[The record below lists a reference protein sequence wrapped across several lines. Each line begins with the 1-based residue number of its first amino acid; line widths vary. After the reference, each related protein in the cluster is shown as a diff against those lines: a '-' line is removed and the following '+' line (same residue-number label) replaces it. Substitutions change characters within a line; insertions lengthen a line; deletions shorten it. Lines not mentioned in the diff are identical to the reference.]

1 MKRIFFTLLVA
12 MTCFAVYLSIPLGW
26 YFHDLREVSHR
37 VTVIGYERSQ
47 FGDGW
52 ALQSSGCST
61 RDEVL
66 AATLIDAH
74 LTVDCSLTR
83 GYGDDPYSLR
93 PIAVHPGRD
102 REPIEL
108 DHVYPLSAAW
118 DMGAFAWDKERRI
131 AFANDPLNLVAASKQ
146 QNRQKSDKLPSE
158 WLPSARK
165 QRCWYVN
172 RLADVA
178 RKYDLPLSSADLR
191 VMRRQC

>member
-12 MTCFAVYLSIPLGW
+12 ATCFAVYISIPHGW
-26 YFHDLREVSHR
+26 HFYDLREVSHR

-47 FGDGW
+47 FGEGW
-52 ALQSSGCST
+52 GIQSSGCST

-74 LTVDCSLTR
+74 LSVDCMLTQ
-83 GYGDDPYSLR
+83 GHGDDPYSLR
-93 PIAVHPGRD
+93 PIAVNARGNQ
-102 REPIEL
+102 EPIEL

-118 DMGAFAWDKERRI
+118 DMGAYAWDKERRI
-131 AFANDPLNLVAASKQ
+131 SFANDPLNLVAASKQ

-158 WLPSARK
+158 WLPAAHK

-178 RKYDLPLSSADLR
+178 RKYDLPLSSADLK